1 MDLQLFFDSL
11 QEIGNTLFPVD
22 EESFVKVVALVL
34 ANIDALRPKVKTEVK
49 GFSLSVSNKGS
60 DVITKVKSD

>member
-34 ANIDALRPKVKTEVK
+34 ANIDALRPKVKT
-49 GFSLSVSNKGS
+49 
-60 DVITKVKSD
+60 